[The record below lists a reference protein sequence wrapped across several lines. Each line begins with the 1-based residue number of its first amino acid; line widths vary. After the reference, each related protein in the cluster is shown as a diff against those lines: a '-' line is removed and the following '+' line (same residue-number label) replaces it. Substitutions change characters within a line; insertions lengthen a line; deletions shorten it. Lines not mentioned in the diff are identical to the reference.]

1 MSALLTIGGGAFLAL
16 ASMALATYLCRI
28 GGVLLMD
35 HLPPS
40 PALKRALQALP
51 GSIILA
57 TVLPRG
63 MKGGLAALGGLAA
76 AIDPL
81 QHKKTSRLGLRWW
94 CIPFGAIGLFSQHR
108 AGSARWGVHPEAAGH

>member
-1 MSALLTIGGGAFLAL
+1 MNSLFTLEGGAFLAL
-16 ASMALATYLCRI
+16 LCMALATYLCRI

-57 TVLPRG
+57 TVLPLG
-63 MKGGLAALGGLAA
+63 MKGGAAALGGLAVAMLVMIYSRKDLA
-76 AIDPL
+76 AL
-81 QHKKTSRLGLRWW
+81 TAGMAAVVVLRHWGL
-94 CIPFGAIGLFSQHR
+94 
-108 AGSARWGVHPEAAGH
+108 

>member
-1 MSALLTIGGGAFLAL
+1 MSTLLTIGGGAFLAL

-35 HLPPS
+35 YLPPS

-57 TVLPRG
+57 TVLPLG

-76 AIDPL
+76 AMLAMIY
-81 QHKKTSRLGLRWW
+81 SRQDLAALTAGMVVVMALRYWGL
-94 CIPFGAIGLFSQHR
+94 
-108 AGSARWGVHPEAAGH
+108 